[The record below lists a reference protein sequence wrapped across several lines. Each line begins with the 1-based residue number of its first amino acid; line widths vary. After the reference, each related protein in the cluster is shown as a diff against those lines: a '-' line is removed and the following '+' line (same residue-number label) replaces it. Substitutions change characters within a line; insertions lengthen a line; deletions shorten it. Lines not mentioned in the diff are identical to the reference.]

1 MIQFGSVVPERESQ
15 PYFII
20 SQAWFTRWQKY
31 TGCFK
36 VEDGSDDED
45 DDVFPSKDKSG
56 IVLGPYPSSINESFD
71 IKNIAVPVRDVMY
84 PADDIYGEFY
94 LKSSAKEGKDF

>member
-1 MIQFGSVVPERESQ
+1 MQKQADLAAVLDQRSRQEIVQEGEQISQMIQFGSVVPERESQ

-36 VEDGSDDED
+36 V
-45 DDVFPSKDKSG
+45 
-56 IVLGPYPSSINESFD
+56 
-71 IKNIAVPVRDVMY
+71 
-84 PADDIYGEFY
+84 
-94 LKSSAKEGKDF
+94 

>member
-45 DDVFPSKDKSG
+45 D
-56 IVLGPYPSSINESFD
+56 
-71 IKNIAVPVRDVMY
+71 
-84 PADDIYGEFY
+84 
-94 LKSSAKEGKDF
+94 